1 MIGENLCS
9 GKTLKASSYRDALRK
24 FDRECNIIYKMITL
38 IFIAIFIA
46 MLLMTYWAS
55 GIDNIFIRIIL
66 VPTGM
71 IGMISSAILFFL
83 SILNLI
89 L

>member
-1 MIGENLCS
+1 
-9 GKTLKASSYRDALRK
+9 
-24 FDRECNIIYKMITL
+24 MITL

-46 MLLMTYWAS
+46 MYLITYWAS
-55 GIDNIFIRIIL
+55 VIDNIFIRIIL